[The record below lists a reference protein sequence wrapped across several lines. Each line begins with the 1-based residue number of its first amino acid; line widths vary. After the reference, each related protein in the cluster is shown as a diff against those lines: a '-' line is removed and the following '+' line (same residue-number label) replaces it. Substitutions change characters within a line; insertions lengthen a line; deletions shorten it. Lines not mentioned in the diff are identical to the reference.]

1 MRSSRLLGVFTVSI
15 LTAALLVG
23 CGGED
28 GGQAAPRL
36 GIEDLRAA
44 GIEIIADEQSAVPEA
59 AVVLTEIQ
67 AERMLTEAAMAGGVR
82 GADLDALTPMPVG
95 APPVSYLVAAWTVKG
110 TGSAA
115 QAAGKAMAVPEWGST
130 ADVLFPTAVIALFVA
145 DFIRIIDESTPEAT
159 PGPEA
164 RVKSGTEAAKR
175 SVVSVL
181 AARGAPAAAGVCT
194 AASQYL
200 AQTIKGIFDAL
211 RLEVSADGGFFDA
224 VIGAVAAVWNY
235 AVELARGVVQAVVTE
250 LTRPVFDL
258 LKVVAAGLGA
268 ASVLLSYL
276 KGTALEVAQEDDLY
290 RLAVGAEP
298 DVRGRIVA
306 KARDLS
312 RDWPPALIDCVGMA
326 GERMPELMEP
336 GAMARWRLDDSVI
349 RPGLILPASLQS
361 TVASD
366 HRAYLDFVTDRE
378 TEEEARGTPAE
389 AGPLVS
395 VEVEQKAVTD
405 FLRRTEQR
413 LTNGLKDAI
422 GSLIPVPA
430 VRDAV
435 RSVVSQVLD
444 PIAARIRAE
453 IEGFAAG
460 VFTMRGQSY
469 TRVTYHQP
477 PDPGIKPTSDP
488 EQVQDDFCTRFRAWA
503 AWSSAD
509 ESADYRAFATE
520 SAARITAFQPLA
532 PASLRSAVQTMVDVL
547 TAVAAAEGTLE
558 VGLAGRAVIEQYRP
572 ALAEVGLHCG
582 VDVDVPSL
590 PD

>member
-1 MRSSRLLGVFTVSI
+1 M
-15 LTAALLVG
+15 
-23 CGGED
+23 
-28 GGQAAPRL
+28 
-36 GIEDLRAA
+36 
-44 GIEIIADEQSAVPEA
+44 
-59 AVVLTEIQ
+59 
-67 AERMLTEAAMAGGVR
+67 
-82 GADLDALTPMPVG
+82 
-95 APPVSYLVAAWTVKG
+95 
-110 TGSAA
+110 
-115 QAAGKAMAVPEWGST
+115 
-130 ADVLFPTAVIALFVA
+130 
-145 DFIRIIDESTPEAT
+145 
-159 PGPEA
+159 
-164 RVKSGTEAAKR
+164 
-175 SVVSVL
+175 
-181 AARGAPAAAGVCT
+181 
-194 AASQYL
+194 
-200 AQTIKGIFDAL
+200 
-211 RLEVSADGGFFDA
+211 
-224 VIGAVAAVWNY
+224 IGAVAAVWNY

-413 LTNGLKDAI
+413 AVVLQLERLMDYPMVRRRVVEGQI
-422 GSLIPVPA
+422 SLHGWHYVIEEGEVHVFDVESGRFVA
-430 VRDAV
+430 A
-435 RSVVSQVLD
+435 SVATHSGTGPYHPYVEHDGQVL
-444 PIAARIRAE
+444 
-453 IEGFAAG
+453 
-460 VFTMRGQSY
+460 
-469 TRVTYHQP
+469 
-477 PDPGIKPTSDP
+477 SDENP
-488 EQVQDDFCTRFRAWA
+488 
-503 AWSSAD
+503 
-509 ESADYRAFATE
+509 
-520 SAARITAFQPLA
+520 
-532 PASLRSAVQTMVDVL
+532 
-547 TAVAAAEGTLE
+547 
-558 VGLAGRAVIEQYRP
+558 
-572 ALAEVGLHCG
+572 
-582 VDVDVPSL
+582 
-590 PD
+590 